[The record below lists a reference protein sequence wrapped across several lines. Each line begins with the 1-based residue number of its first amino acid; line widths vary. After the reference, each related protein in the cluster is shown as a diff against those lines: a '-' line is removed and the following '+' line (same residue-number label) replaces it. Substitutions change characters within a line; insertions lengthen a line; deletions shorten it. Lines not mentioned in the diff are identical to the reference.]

1 MIFTPFFLTPA
12 QQFFYIS
19 FLTPVII
26 LNSATSTNPLLPFTS
41 QFTFLVIHFTF
52 IHSQP
57 IAACL
62 LAFLSIVSWMMYAM
76 CNKKIKKIIKTI
88 RFFWLLSSISEQCFF
103 MLYMNIWAS
112 ERERDG
118 KTAKH
123 IFHLTNRLFLLYFA
137 ISHVEKNDE
146 REKCNFQKLKRKIWV
161 DWRFIINFRRLSP
174 FFDSSIR
181 NEIHHVFPFSLFIS
195 EMNGKSIIGLQLVR
209 EIIIII
215 IERFT

>member
-1 MIFTPFFLTPA
+1 MFHFQFLRFWCSIFHLIPKIFNPVVIFTPFFLTPA

-112 ERERDG
+112 ERERERWKVGEAYFSSNKSTFFTLFCNLACG
-118 KTAKH
+118 KKWRERKMQFPEAKKK
-123 IFHLTNRLFLLYFA
+123 NMSRLK
-137 ISHVEKNDE
+137 V
-146 REKCNFQKLKRKIWV
+146 
-161 DWRFIINFRRLSP
+161 
-174 FFDSSIR
+174 
-181 NEIHHVFPFSLFIS
+181 HHKFS
-195 EMNGKSIIGLQLVR
+195 
-209 EIIIII
+209 
-215 IERFT
+215 